1 MAGNMTGI
9 LSKTRLSFCLI
20 SSLLQ
25 KCRLRRTIRPF
36 PGSRVY
42 RELSAPRGYG
52 AAVSQAETESTKR
65 TLKSKGKQEEEKA
78 TSESLSWVPDS
89 ITGYYKPSGQT
100 NGPSGQISGPTGPRQ
115 EE

>member
-20 SSLLQ
+20 T
-25 KCRLRRTIRPF
+25 R
-36 PGSRVY
+36 
-42 RELSAPRGYG
+42 RGYG

-65 TLKSKGKQEEEKA
+65 TLKSKGKQEEERA
-78 TSESLSWVPDS
+78 TSESSSWVPDPV
-89 ITGYYKPSGQT
+89 TGYYKPSGQT
-100 NGPSGQISGPTGPRQ
+100 NGPSGQISGPTGPKQ